1 MSSITPMQL
10 NLKTAGLQIKQSRLR
25 AGISQAELASLA
37 DVSRATINGLENGS
51 INEIGVNRL
60 NRIVS
65 VCQGLVGTHDA
76 TSPTTRKSASLDLS
90 FPYDWSNSAMSDA
103 LLIDKV
109 VERGLFE
116 DMAKVAVRLGTKPL
130 RRSIDKFIAKH
141 RTAAPMLNRMLGN
154 IEKAMHAQA

>member
-1 MSSITPMQL
+1 MLL

-25 AGISQAELASLA
+25 AGISQAELASLS

-65 VCQGLVGTHDA
+65 VSQGLASAREV
-76 TSPTTRKSASLDLS
+76 TSPPTRKSASFDLS
-90 FPYDWSNSAMSDA
+90 FPYDWSNSAMPDA

-116 DMAKVAVRLGTKPL
+116 DLAKVAARFGAASL
-130 RRSIDKFIAKH
+130 RRSIAKFTAKH
-141 RTAAPMLNRMLGN
+141 SDAAPALNRMLGN